1 MGMALYT
8 RLRAGIFL
16 NLPSVKRPRRRVQ
29 TSMREPRQRRDGQA
43 GEAAHQR
50 AVDADVL
57 QVRADVAL
65 ELLHQLLFLPAI
77 DLVLDEAADLRA
89 VLLDQRRQRLEDLLV
104 DPLADLAVGLEL
116 LAERAHQRRDA
127 LPGLRIVFLQILAKP
142 AAELLPQAADVGIE
156 RGAFQQLVADR
167 MNSVL
172 EGRVGPQTD
181 HKPCYRLVELAAQL
195 VIAIAAHLRDLG
207 DRQLDDLQRGALVER
222 ELQPVAQLLDERRA
236 LRHLGGD
243 EAPGVLLRQQVVEA
257 VERRIQQRVVA
268 LVLGEDVEQLRR
280 RAGQVELAD
289 AGGDRALQEAL
300 HALVVDGAQAV
311 GEEARRISRHGVGV
325 SRLQQ
330 PAAQRMR

>member
-8 RLRAGIFL
+8 RLRAAIFL

-29 TSMREPRQRRDGQA
+29 TSMREPGQRRDGQA

-57 QVRADVAL
+57 QVGADVAL
-65 ELLHQLLFLPAI
+65 ELLHQLLFLPAV

-89 VLLDQRRQRLEDLLV
+89 VLLDQRRQRPEDLLV

-127 LPGLRIVFLQILAKP
+127 LPGLRIAFLQVLAEP

-156 RGAFQQLVADR
+156 RRALQQLVANAVYVNPR
-167 MNSVL
+167 RFIILQLLN
-172 EGRVGPQTD
+172 E
-181 HKPCYRLVELAAQL
+181 PCDRLVEFAAQL
-195 VIAIAAHLRDLG
+195 VIAVAAHLRDLG

-243 EAPGVLLRQQVVEA
+243 EAPGVLLRQEVVEA

-280 RAGQVELAD
+280 RAREVELAD

-311 GEEARRISRHGVGV
+311 GEEARRISRHGV
-325 SRLQQ
+325 
-330 PAAQRMR
+330 

>member
-29 TSMREPRQRRDGQA
+29 TSMREPRQRRDGEA
-43 GEAAHQR
+43 SEAAHQR

-57 QVRADVAL
+57 QVGADVAL
-65 ELLHQLLFLPAI
+65 ELLHQLLLLPAV

-104 DPLADLAVGLEL
+104 DPLPDLAIGLEL

-127 LPGLRIVFLQILAKP
+127 LPGQRIVFLQIFAQP
-142 AAELLPQAADVGIE
+142 AAELLPQPADVGIE
-156 RGAFQQLVADR
+156 RRALQQLVANR
-167 MNSVL
+167 MDFVF

-181 HKPCYRLVELAAQL
+181 HKPCYCLIKLPAQL
-195 VIAIAAHLRDLG
+195 VIAIAAHLRNLG
-207 DRQLDDLQRGALVER
+207 DRDLDDLQRGALVEV

-257 VERRIQQRVVA
+257 VERRVQQRVVA
-268 LVLGEDVEQLRR
+268 LVLGEDIEQLRGR
-280 RAGQVELAD
+280 TGEVELAE
-289 AGGDRALQEAL
+289 AGRNRAVQEAL
-300 HALVVDGAQAV
+300 HALVVDGA
-311 GEEARRISRHGVGV
+311 
-325 SRLQQ
+325 
-330 PAAQRMR
+330 